1 MKTLVFYDSI
11 GRKSTCVAEAILE
24 SVASEWGHA
33 DIIKVCKEASV
44 NFLEYDL
51 IMIGSP
57 VIDWLPTKQLMD
69 IVMRVMK
76 SENAAGRIRPSSPI
90 VPGKFGVCFGT
101 FGGPHIG
108 EREALPMTAWLRAF
122 LEHLGYLV
130 LDAWHVPGAFR
141 NRDEL
146 NRHGRMGDIRQRPAK
161 ADIADIKNR
170 VAGLL
175 ASLEAFRNEASAMS
189 LSRI

>member
-1 MKTLVFYDSI
+1 MKALVFYDSI
-11 GRKSTCVAEAILE
+11 GGNTM
-24 SVASEWGHA
+24 SVAKAIHETVASAWGHA
-33 DIIKVCKEASV
+33 DLVKVCKESSV

-69 IVMRVMK
+69 VVMRFMK

-90 VPGKFGVCFGT
+90 IPGKFGVCFGT

-122 LEHLGYLV
+122 LEHLGYLS
-130 LDAWHVPGAFR
+130 LDAWHVPGAFK

-146 NRHGRMGDIRQRPAK
+146 SRYGRLGDIRQRPSESDLS
-161 ADIADIKNR
+161 DIRNR

-175 ASLEAFRNEASAMS
+175 ASLEAFRGMK
-189 LSRI
+189 RPR